1 MKRIRIPSRL
11 LVVASAL
18 ALLVPAGPAV
28 AQPKGASRPAK
39 KEAAAPERAAPSAK
53 KAPAPAASDT
63 WYAQRV
69 TRGDTGVIVASL
81 WSKGRRLRADAVIG
95 GVPIVTIVNGEFYY
109 VIDGLRQVGMVV
121 RRNLAALEV
130 DRARPGERPFGGE
143 GRQLVAKG
151 AELVR
156 EEEIAGRNCQ
166 IYRLTDELGRHEVWV
181 TADEAALPL
190 RIDQSDRS
198 SGARVVTDYVDWLRE
213 LDLPDSF
220 FEPDPRI
227 QLERLEYQEY
237 LERSAAGP
245 VGPAPVLFSDLL
257 HGR

>member
-1 MKRIRIPSRL
+1 
-11 LVVASAL
+11 
-18 ALLVPAGPAV
+18 
-28 AQPKGASRPAK
+28 
-39 KEAAAPERAAPSAK
+39 
-53 KAPAPAASDT
+53 
-63 WYAQRV
+63 
-69 TRGDTGVIVASL
+69 
-81 WSKGRRLRADAVIG
+81 VIG

-109 VIDGLRQVGMVV
+109 VVDGARGVGLVI
-121 RRNLAALEV
+121 RRSMAALEA
-130 DRARPGERPFGGE
+130 DRTRPGERPFGSE

-156 EEEIAGRNCQ
+156 EEEIAGRKCR
-166 IYRLTDELGRHEVWV
+166 IHRLTDEFGRHEVWV

-190 RIDQSDRS
+190 RIDQSDRA

-220 FEPDPRI
+220 FELDPRV
-227 QLERLEYQEY
+227 QLERIEYEEY
-237 LERSAAGP
+237 LQRSAAGP